1 MKSKLILGTVQFGL
15 DYGINN
21 TIGKLSEDQVFE
33 LLETAYDLGIRTLD
47 TAEAYGNAHSIIS
60 NFHKQSKN
68 KFNIISK
75 YSSSNFEYPID
86 LVERIQVHCSNFNVN
101 YLEGYMFHSYNDFKM
116 NINNDPN
123 VLDNIKNSGLVK
135 KIGVSVYS
143 NDEIEDLLNFK
154 NINLIQLPF
163 NLFDNEY
170 QRKEIL
176 EKAKKRNIEIHT
188 RSVFLQGLFFKDINT
203 LTNCLLPLKNNLS
216 ELSLLLKNNNITIE
230 SLALNYPLNKTYI
243 DKVLIGVDSLE
254 QLKNN
259 IKATENDFDKSIYEK
274 IDCIQIKNTKLLNP
288 SNWKI

>member
-1 MKSKLILGTVQFGL
+1 MNSKLILGTVQFGL
-15 DYGINN
+15 HYGINN
-21 TIGKLSEDQVFE
+21 TIGKLTEDQVFE
-33 LLETAYDLGIRTLD
+33 LLETAYELGIRTLD

-60 NFHKQSKN
+60 SFHKQSK
-68 KFNIISK
+68 KRFNIISK
-75 YSSSNFEYPID
+75 YSSSNFDYPID

-101 YLEGYMFHSYNDFKM
+101 YLEGYMFHSYNDFKI

-135 KIGVSVYS
+135 KIGVSAYS

-188 RSVFLQGLFFKDINT
+188 RSVFLQGLFFKDFNT

-216 ELSLLLKNNNITIE
+216 ELSLILKNNNISIE

-254 QLKNN
+254 QLKKN

>member
-1 MKSKLILGTVQFGL
+1 MNSKLILGTVQFGL
-15 DYGINN
+15 HYGINN
-21 TIGKLSEDQVFE
+21 TIGKLTEDQVFE
-33 LLETAYDLGIRTLD
+33 LLETAYELGIKTLD

-60 NFHKQSKN
+60 SFHKQSK
-68 KFNIISK
+68 KRFNIISK
-75 YSSSNFEYPID
+75 YSSSNFDYPID

-101 YLEGYMFHSYNDFKM
+101 YLEGYMFHSYNDFKI
-116 NINNDPN
+116 NINNEPN
-123 VLDNIKNSGLVK
+123 VLENIKNSGLVK
-135 KIGVSVYS
+135 KIGVSAYS

-188 RSVFLQGLFFKDINT
+188 RSVFLQGLFFKDFNT

-216 ELSLLLKNNNITIE
+216 ELSLILKNNNISIE

-254 QLKNN
+254 QLKKN
-259 IKATENDFDKSIYEK
+259 IKATENDFDKSIYEE

>member
-1 MKSKLILGTVQFGL
+1 MNSKLILGTVQFGL
-15 DYGINN
+15 RYGINN
-21 TIGKLSEDQVFE
+21 TIGKLTEVQVFE
-33 LLETAYDLGIRTLD
+33 LLETAYELGIRTLD

-60 NFHKQSKN
+60 NFHKQSK
-68 KFNIISK
+68 KRFNIISK
-75 YSSSNFEYPID
+75 YSSSNFDYPID
-86 LVERIQVHCSNFNVN
+86 LVERIKVHCSNFNVN

-216 ELSLLLKNNNITIE
+216 KLSLILKNYNISMD
-230 SLALNYPLNKTYI
+230 SLALNYPLNKTYV

>member
-1 MKSKLILGTVQFGL
+1 MNSKLILGTVQFGL
-15 DYGINN
+15 NYGINN
-21 TIGKLSEDQVFE
+21 TIGKMSEDKVFE
-33 LLETAYDLGIRTLD
+33 LLENAYDLGVKILD
-47 TAEAYGNAHSIIS
+47 TAEAYGNAHSVIS
-60 NFHKQSKN
+60 NFHKQSK
-68 KFNIISK
+68 KRFNIISK
-75 YSSSNFEYPID
+75 YSSSNFDYPID

-116 NINNDPN
+116 NINKDPN

-188 RSVFLQGLFFKDINT
+188 RSAFLQGLFFKDVNT
-203 LTNCLLPLKNNLS
+203 LHKNLLPLKKDLS
-216 ELSLLLKNNNITIE
+216 DLILLSKKSNISLAE
-230 SLALNYPLNKTYI
+230 LALNYPLSKSYI

>member
-1 MKSKLILGTVQFGL
+1 MNSKLILGTVQFGL
-15 DYGINN
+15 NYGINN
-21 TIGKLSEDQVFE
+21 TIGKMSEDKVFE
-33 LLETAYDLGIRTLD
+33 LLENAYDLGIKTLD
-47 TAEAYGNAHSIIS
+47 TAEAYGNAHIVIS
-60 NFHKQSKN
+60 NFHKQSK
-68 KFNIISK
+68 KRFNIISK
-75 YSSSNFEYPID
+75 YSSSNFDYPID
-86 LVERIQVHCSNFNVN
+86 LVERIQVHCSSFNVN
-101 YLEGYMFHSYNDFKM
+101 YLEGYMFHSYDDFKM

-135 KIGVSVYS
+135 KIGVSVYA
-143 NDEIEDLLNFK
+143 NDEIENLLNFK

-176 EKAKKRNIEIHT
+176 EKVKKRNIEIHT

-203 LTNCLLPLKNNLS
+203 LTNCLLPLKHNLS
-216 ELSLLLKNNNITIE
+216 KLSLILKNYNISMD

-259 IKATENDFDKSIYEK
+259 IKVTENDFDKSIYEK

>member
-21 TIGKLSEDQVFE
+21 TIGKMSEDKVFE
-33 LLETAYDLGIRTLD
+33 LLENAYSLGVKTLD
-47 TAEAYGNAHSIIS
+47 TAEAYGNAHSVIS
-60 NFHKQSKN
+60 NFHKQSK
-68 KFNIISK
+68 KRFNIISK
-75 YSSSNFEYPID
+75 YSSSNFDYPID

-116 NINNDPN
+116 NINNNPI

-143 NDEIEDLLNFK
+143 NGEIEELLNFK

-188 RSVFLQGLFFKDINT
+188 RSVFLQGLFFKDINM
-203 LTNCLLPLKNNLS
+203 LNNCLLPLKNNLS
-216 ELSLLLKNNNITIE
+216 ELSQILKNNNISIE
-230 SLALNYPLNKTYI
+230 SLALNYPLNKQYI

-259 IKATENDFDKSIYEK
+259 IKATENDFDKSIYGK

-288 SNWKI
+288 SNWKT

>member
-1 MKSKLILGTVQFGL
+1 MNSKLILGTVQFGL
-15 DYGINN
+15 RYGINN
-21 TIGKLSEDQVFE
+21 TIGKLTEDQVFE
-33 LLETAYDLGIRTLD
+33 LLETAYDLGVRTLD
-47 TAEAYGNAHSIIS
+47 TAEAYGNAHSVIS
-60 NFHKQSKN
+60 NFHKQSK
-68 KFNIISK
+68 KRFNIISK
-75 YSSSNFEYPID
+75 YSSSNFDYPID

-116 NINNDPN
+116 NINNNPN

-135 KIGVSVYS
+135 KIGVSAYS
-143 NDEIEDLLNFK
+143 NNEIEDLLNFK

-176 EKAKKRNIEIHT
+176 EKAKKKKIEIHT

-216 ELSLLLKNNNITIE
+216 ELSLILKNNNISIE

>member
-1 MKSKLILGTVQFGL
+1 MNSKLILGTVQFGL
-15 DYGINN
+15 NYGINN
-21 TIGKLSEDQVFE
+21 TIGKMSEDKVFE
-33 LLETAYDLGIRTLD
+33 LLENAYDLGIKTLD
-47 TAEAYGNAHSIIS
+47 TAEAYGNAHSVIS
-60 NFHKQSKN
+60 NFHKQSK
-68 KFNIISK
+68 KRFNIISK
-75 YSSSNFEYPID
+75 YSSSNFDYPID
-86 LVERIQVHCSNFNVN
+86 LVERIQAHCSNFNVN

-143 NDEIEDLLNFK
+143 NDEIESLLNFK

-188 RSVFLQGLFFKDINT
+188 RSVFLQGLFFKNINT
-203 LTNCLLPLKNNLS
+203 LNTILLPLKNDLI
-216 ELSLLLKNNNITIE
+216 ELGLILKNYNIDMN
-230 SLALNYPLNKTYI
+230 SLALNYAINKPYI

-259 IKATENDFDKSIYEK
+259 IKATESICDKSIYRK
-274 IDCIQIKNTKLLNP
+274 IDCINVENTKLLNP

>member
-203 LTNCLLPLKNNLS
+203 LTNCLLPLKKNLS
-216 ELSLLLKNNNITIE
+216 ELSLILNNNNISIE

>member
-1 MKSKLILGTVQFGL
+1 MNSKLILGTVQFGL
-15 DYGINN
+15 NYGINN
-21 TIGKLSEDQVFE
+21 TIGKLTEDQVFE
-33 LLETAYDLGIRTLD
+33 LLETAYELGVRTLD

-60 NFHKQSKN
+60 NFHKQSK
-68 KFNIISK
+68 KRFNIISK
-75 YSSSNFEYPID
+75 YSSSNFDYPID
-86 LVERIQVHCSNFNVN
+86 LVERIKVHCSNFNVN

-135 KIGVSVYS
+135 KIGVSAYS
-143 NDEIEDLLNFK
+143 NNEIEDLLNFK
-154 NINLIQLPF
+154 NIDLIQLPF

-188 RSVFLQGLFFKDINT
+188 RSVFLQGLFFKDINM

-216 ELSLLLKNNNITIE
+216 ELSLISKNNNLSIE

-254 QLKNN
+254 QLKKN

>member
-1 MKSKLILGTVQFGL
+1 MNSKLILGTVQFGL
-15 DYGINN
+15 RYGINN
-21 TIGKLSEDQVFE
+21 TIGKLTEDQVFE
-33 LLETAYDLGIRTLD
+33 LLETAYDLGVRTLD
-47 TAEAYGNAHSIIS
+47 TAEAYGNAHSVIS
-60 NFHKQSKN
+60 NFHKQSK
-68 KFNIISK
+68 KRFNIISK
-75 YSSSNFEYPID
+75 HSSSNFDYPID
-86 LVERIQVHCSNFNVN
+86 LVERIQFHCSNFNVN

-123 VLDNIKNSGLVK
+123 VLENIKNAGLVK

-143 NDEIEDLLNFK
+143 NDEIEELLNYK
-154 NINLIQLPF
+154 NIGLIQLPF

-188 RSVFLQGLFFKDINT
+188 RSAFLQGLFFKDVNT
-203 LTNCLLPLKNNLS
+203 LHKNLLPLKKDLS
-216 ELSLLLKNNNITIE
+216 DLSLLSKKSNIALAE
-230 SLALNYPLNKTYI
+230 LALNYPLSKSYI

-259 IKATENDFDKSIYEK
+259 IKATENEFDKFIYEK
-274 IDCIQIKNTKLLNP
+274 VDCIQIENTKLLNP

>member
-1 MKSKLILGTVQFGL
+1 MNSKLILGTVQFGL
-15 DYGINN
+15 RYGINN
-21 TIGKLSEDQVFE
+21 TIGKLTEDQVFE
-33 LLETAYDLGIRTLD
+33 LLETAYDLGVRTLD
-47 TAEAYGNAHSIIS
+47 TAEAYGNAHSVIS
-60 NFHKQSKN
+60 NFHKQSK
-68 KFNIISK
+68 KRFNIISK
-75 YSSSNFEYPID
+75 YSSSNFDYSID

-116 NINNDPN
+116 NINNNPN

-135 KIGVSVYS
+135 KIGVSAYS
-143 NDEIEDLLNFK
+143 NNEIEDLLNFK

-176 EKAKKRNIEIHT
+176 KKAKKKKIEIHT

-216 ELSLLLKNNNITIE
+216 ELSLILKNNNISIE

>member
-1 MKSKLILGTVQFGL
+1 MNSKLILGTVQFGL
-15 DYGINN
+15 RYGINN
-21 TIGKLSEDQVFE
+21 TIGKLTEDQVFE
-33 LLETAYDLGIRTLD
+33 LLETAYDLGVRTLD
-47 TAEAYGNAHSIIS
+47 TAEAYGNAHSVIS
-60 NFHKQSKN
+60 NFHKQSK
-68 KFNIISK
+68 KRFNIISK
-75 YSSSNFEYPID
+75 YSSSNFDYSID

-116 NINNDPN
+116 NINNNPN

-135 KIGVSVYS
+135 KIGVSAYS
-143 NDEIEDLLNFK
+143 NNEIEDLLNFK

-176 EKAKKRNIEIHT
+176 EKAKKRNVEIHT

-216 ELSLLLKNNNITIE
+216 ELSLILKNNNISIE

>member
-1 MKSKLILGTVQFGL
+1 MNSKLILGTVQFGL
-15 DYGINN
+15 RYGINN
-21 TIGKLSEDQVFE
+21 TIGKLTEDQVFE
-33 LLETAYDLGIRTLD
+33 LLETAYDLGVRTLD
-47 TAEAYGNAHSIIS
+47 TAEAYGNAHSVIS
-60 NFHKQSKN
+60 NFHKQSK
-68 KFNIISK
+68 KRFNIISK
-75 YSSSNFEYPID
+75 YSSSNFDYPID

-176 EKAKKRNIEIHT
+176 EKVKKRNIEIHT

-216 ELSLLLKNNNITIE
+216 KLSLILKNYNISME

>member
-1 MKSKLILGTVQFGL
+1 MNSKLILGTVQFGL
-15 DYGINN
+15 NYGINN
-21 TIGKLSEDQVFE
+21 TIGKMSEDKVFE
-33 LLETAYDLGIRTLD
+33 LLENAYDYGVKTLD
-47 TAEAYGNAHSIIS
+47 TAEAYGNAHSVIS
-60 NFHKQSKN
+60 NFHKQSK
-68 KFNIISK
+68 KRFNIISK
-75 YSSSNFEYPID
+75 YSSSNFDYPID

-116 NINNDPN
+116 NINKDPN

-170 QRKEIL
+170 QRKETL

-188 RSVFLQGLFFKDINT
+188 RSAFLQGLFFKDVNT
-203 LTNCLLPLKNNLS
+203 LHKNLLPLKKDLS
-216 ELSLLLKNNNITIE
+216 DLILLSKKSNISLAE
-230 SLALNYPLNKTYI
+230 LALNYPLSKSYI

>member
-1 MKSKLILGTVQFGL
+1 MSSKLILGTVQFGL
-15 DYGINN
+15 NYGINN
-21 TIGKLSEDQVFE
+21 TIGKMSEKKIFE
-33 LLETAYDLGIRTLD
+33 LLEAAYDLGIKTLD
-47 TAEAYGNAHSIIS
+47 TAEGYGNAHSIIS
-60 NFHKQSKN
+60 NFHRQSK
-68 KFNIISK
+68 KRFSIITK
-75 YSSSNFEYPID
+75 YSSSNFDYPID
-86 LVERIQVHCSNFNVN
+86 LVERIQFHCSNFNVN

-116 NINNDPN
+116 NINNDQN

-176 EKAKKRNIEIHT
+176 EKARKRNIEIHS
-188 RSVFLQGLFFKDINT
+188 RSVFLQGLFFKDVNT
-203 LTNCLLPLKNNLS
+203 LANCFFPLKNNLS
-216 ELSLLLKNNNITIE
+216 ELSLILNNNNISIE
-230 SLALNYPLNKTYI
+230 TLALNYPLNKTYV
-243 DKVLIGVDSLE
+243 DKVIIGVDSLE

>member
-1 MKSKLILGTVQFGL
+1 MNSKLILGTVQFGL
-15 DYGINN
+15 RYGINN
-21 TIGKLSEDQVFE
+21 TIGKLTEDQVFE
-33 LLETAYDLGIRTLD
+33 LLETAYDLGVRTLD
-47 TAEAYGNAHSIIS
+47 TAEAYGNAHSVIS
-60 NFHKQSKN
+60 NFHKQSK
-68 KFNIISK
+68 KRFNIISK
-75 YSSSNFEYPID
+75 YSSSNFDYSID

-116 NINNDPN
+116 NINNNPN

-135 KIGVSVYS
+135 KIGVSAYS
-143 NDEIEDLLNFK
+143 NNEIEDLLNFK

-216 ELSLLLKNNNITIE
+216 ELSLILKNNNISIE

>member
-1 MKSKLILGTVQFGL
+1 MNSKLILGTVQFGL
-15 DYGINN
+15 NYGINN
-21 TIGKLSEDQVFE
+21 TIGKMSEDKVFE
-33 LLETAYDLGIRTLD
+33 LLENAYDLGIKTLD
-47 TAEAYGNAHSIIS
+47 TAEAYGNAHIVIS
-60 NFHKQSKN
+60 NFHKQSK
-68 KFNIISK
+68 KRFNIISK
-75 YSSSNFEYPID
+75 YSSSNFDYPID
-86 LVERIQVHCSNFNVN
+86 LVERIQVHCSSFNVN

-135 KIGVSVYS
+135 KIGVSVYA
-143 NDEIEDLLNFK
+143 NDEIENLLNFK

-176 EKAKKRNIEIHT
+176 EKVKKRNIEIHT

-203 LTNCLLPLKNNLS
+203 LTNCLLPLKHNLS
-216 ELSLLLKNNNITIE
+216 KLSLILKNYNISMD

-259 IKATENDFDKSIYEK
+259 IKVTENDFDKSIYEK

>member
-1 MKSKLILGTVQFGL
+1 MISKLILGTVQFGL
-15 DYGINN
+15 NYGINN
-21 TIGKLSEDQVFE
+21 TIGKLTEDQVFE
-33 LLETAYDLGIRTLD
+33 LLETAYELGVRTLD

-60 NFHKQSKN
+60 NFHKQSK
-68 KFNIISK
+68 KRFNIISK
-75 YSSSNFEYPID
+75 YSSSNFDYPID
-86 LVERIQVHCSNFNVN
+86 LVERIKVHCSNFNVN

-216 ELSLLLKNNNITIE
+216 ELSLILKNNNISIE

-259 IKATENDFDKSIYEK
+259 INATENDFDKSIYEK

>member
-1 MKSKLILGTVQFGL
+1 MNSKLILGTVQFGL
-15 DYGINN
+15 RYGINN
-21 TIGKLSEDQVFE
+21 TIGKLTEDQVFE
-33 LLETAYDLGIRTLD
+33 LLETAYDLGVRTLD
-47 TAEAYGNAHSIIS
+47 TAEAYGNAHSVIS
-60 NFHKQSKN
+60 NFHKQSK
-68 KFNIISK
+68 KRFNIISK
-75 YSSSNFEYPID
+75 YSSSNFDYPID

-116 NINNDPN
+116 NINNNPN

-135 KIGVSVYS
+135 KIGVSAYS
-143 NDEIEDLLNFK
+143 NNEIEDLLNFK

-176 EKAKKRNIEIHT
+176 EKAKKKNIEIHT

-216 ELSLLLKNNNITIE
+216 ELSLILKNNNISIE

-259 IKATENDFDKSIYEK
+259 IKVTENDFDKSIYEK

>member
-1 MKSKLILGTVQFGL
+1 MNSKLILGTVQFGL
-15 DYGINN
+15 RYGINN
-21 TIGKLSEDQVFE
+21 TIGKLTEDQVFE
-33 LLETAYDLGIRTLD
+33 LLETAYDLGVRTLD
-47 TAEAYGNAHSIIS
+47 TAEAYGNAHSVIS
-60 NFHKQSKN
+60 NFHKQSK
-68 KFNIISK
+68 KRFNIISK
-75 YSSSNFEYPID
+75 YSSSNFDYPID
-86 LVERIQVHCSNFNVN
+86 LVERIQVHCSNFNIN

-116 NINNDPN
+116 NINNNPN

-135 KIGVSVYS
+135 KIGVSAYS
-143 NDEIEDLLNFK
+143 NNEIEDLLNFK

-216 ELSLLLKNNNITIE
+216 KLSLILKNYNISMD
-230 SLALNYPLNKTYI
+230 SLALNYPLNKTYV